1 VIRDVNL
8 RIEREE
14 EHERPRNWAFEQGHE
29 PKIDR
34 GQDPE
39 IDRGQGRGGG
49 MGR

>member
-1 VIRDVNL
+1 VRNVIRDVNL

-14 EHERPRNWAFEQGHE
+14 EHE

-34 GQDPE
+34 GQDAE